1 MKLPSTMTIYLWI
14 GLGLVAIFVLV
25 QIFQHP
31 KQVFWLIVRTAVM
44 GCLFI
49 LAVDWVGQYF
59 HYHLPFNPLTA
70 AAAGLLGVPG
80 VAALIALQLWLYP

>member
-1 MKLPSTMTIYLWI
+1 MDLPPSVTVYLWI
-14 GLGLVAIFVLV
+14 AGGLVGIFLLA

-31 KQVFWLIVRTAVM
+31 KHSLWLIVRTAVM

-49 LAVDWVGQYF
+49 LAVDWIGQYF

-70 AAAGLLGVPG
+70 VTAGLLGIPG
-80 VAALIALQLWLYP
+80 VAALIVMQLWLFP